1 MAEVSALRDLEEL
14 RGYTRSNPLSVSPQ
28 EAVEVLESRGVEAA
42 YLPFES
48 SWNPFDPNFR
58 STVRSSLNDLFGGS
72 NIASNSGYR
81 RGRIADALAGL
92 VDFAPA
98 IGDAVGVGDTMTS
111 YRQGDMLGTGINA
124 LATGVGV
131 LPLVG
136 GPASKAVRAGG
147 NRVRS
152 SLRDLSNPRFAESY
166 PQLVPP
172 ELKIDKK
179 SGKEF
184 YGKVLS
190 PDELELQTAR
200 KAAQADINAG
210 NYEPYFP
217 LEERF
222 NVNPS
227 NYPVLGN
234 TRVDAMPKKQ
244 QTIDK
249 FTEQFNTPEIKDRLL
264 SAYMKGNSPSTRDWY
279 AMGQLEKEF
288 VDVLGEEQGRAMF
301 KERFADSMAA
311 TTGGADPTAN
321 LLTGSYMNYQ
331 KANNLPIPSAA
342 YEAAHPVGGRYL
354 MGNVKFGDKILN
366 QGEILSSS
374 SHPKRHNFSANFRG
388 HTGPATIDEQ
398 MSQLYDPKLRAPPGS
413 SYGVMEQVLADVAEQ
428 VGVSP
433 MNFQD
438 VAWAGAKGIDGK
450 PMIQHVNEAIE
461 RTARVTGK
469 SREAVVR
476 DSLINAKSPLYGLA
490 AAGML
495 GSVLNEE
502 ELSYF
507 EQGI

>member
-1 MAEVSALRDLEEL
+1 MAELSSLRDLEEI
-14 RGYTRSNPLSVSPQ
+14 RNPLAVSPQ
-28 EAVEVLESRGVEAA
+28 EATDVLSQREESARVAGTVS
-42 YLPFES
+42 PFES
-48 SWNPFDPNFR
+48 SWKPWNPNFR
-58 STVRSSLNDLFGGS
+58 ATAQNAISNMLGGS
-72 NIASNSGYR
+72 NISSSDNYLG
-81 RGRIADALAGL
+81 GRVANTLTSL
-92 VDFAPA
+92 LDFTPVV
-98 IGDAVGVGDTMTS
+98 GDGMGIGDTMTS

-124 LATGVGV
+124 AATGIGV
-131 LPLVG
+131 LPIVG
-136 GPASKAVRAGG
+136 GPASRVVKAGG

-152 SLRDLSNPRFAESY
+152 ALNDIGDARFAESY

-210 NYEPYFP
+210 NYDPYFP

-222 NVNPS
+222 HVNPA
-227 NYPVLGN
+227 NYPILGN

-264 SAYMKGNSPSTRDWY
+264 SAYMKGDSPSTRDWY

-321 LLTGSYMNYQ
+321 LLTGNYMNYQ
-331 KANNLPIPSAA
+331 KANNLPVPTAA

-366 QGEILSSS
+366 QGEILSPSG
-374 SHPKRHNFSANFRG
+374 HPKRHNFSANFQG

-398 MSQLYDPKLRAPPGS
+398 MSQLYDPKLRAPAGS

-461 RTARVTGK
+461 RTAKVTGK
-469 SREAVVR
+469 SRKAVVR

-507 EQGI
+507 DQGI